1 MDYKDYEL
9 ECARLELELE
19 DEKAAKEKLEA
30 ENEELKDNIIDLK
43 DKISDLQVEISE
55 HDDGST
61 EIDELKT
68 INQNLHSELEVF
80 EEATTYK
87 ICGEDVRIQ
96 TDSIDYQTFF
106 ELLSV
111 ESDNYK
117 NVQSLFHAL
126 TRKK

>member
-1 MDYKDYEL
+1 MKNYEL

-30 ENEELKDNIIDLK
+30 ENQELKDKIIDLN
-43 DKISDLQVEISE
+43 DKISDLEVDISE
-55 HDDGST
+55 HDDGSS

-96 TDSIDYQTFF
+96 TDSIAYQSFF
-106 ELLSV
+106 ELFAEKSRHYSIQ
-111 ESDNYK
+111 E
-117 NVQSLFHAL
+117 L
-126 TRKK
+126 TDKLKHL